1 MPVLEIGATARLI
14 HEGITVVAKTPE
26 QFWDELKRKHQ
37 IDEFF
42 FQGVD
47 LGRLPNG
54 PITEVRVAAQALLEA
69 GIQVSASAIAAEFR
83 LKQKSVT
90 YLSQH
95 REIEEGIVATIG
107 PRAGA
112 AFPLSFEFAQY
123 VVDGVLLLI
132 ASGFFWKMGV
142 DAYKTLKAFFAKR
155 LGSRPEVDVL
165 VGATEAFVQD
175 ERQIVVEIGRN
186 LKAQGKKQRRR
197 PRRARK

>member
-1 MPVLEIGATARLI
+1 M
-14 HEGITVVAKTPE
+14 VVKTPE
-26 QFWDELKRKHQ
+26 QLWEELKRKHQ

-69 GIQVSASAIAAEFR
+69 GIQVSASTIAAEFR
-83 LKQKSVT
+83 LKQRSVT

-95 REIEEGIVATIG
+95 REIEEGIVANTG

-112 AFPLSFEFAQY
+112 AFPLSFEVAQY
-123 VVDGVLLLI
+123 VVDGVLVLI
-132 ASGFFWKMGV
+132 ASGFFWEKGADV
-142 DAYKTLKAFFAKR
+142 YTTLNAFFSKR
-155 LGSRPEVDVL
+155 LGNRPEVDVF
-165 VGATEAFVQD
+165 VRATEAFVQD

>member
-1 MPVLEIGATARLI
+1 MI
-14 HEGITVVAKTPE
+14 AKTPE
-26 QFWDELKRKHQ
+26 QLWEELKRKHQ

-69 GIQVSASAIAAEFR
+69 GIKVSASTIAAEFR
-83 LKQKSVT
+83 LKQRSVA

-95 REIEEGIVATIG
+95 GEIEERIVAKRG

-112 AFPLSFEFAQY
+112 LFPLSFEVAQY

-132 ASGFFWKMGV
+132 ASGFFWEMGA
-142 DAYKTLKAFFAKR
+142 DAFKTLRAFFAKR
-155 LGSRPEVDVL
+155 LRNRPEADVL
-165 VGATEAFVQD
+165 VKATESFVQE

-197 PRRARK
+197 PRRRRK

>member
-1 MPVLEIGATARLI
+1 M
-14 HEGITVVAKTPE
+14 VVKTPE
-26 QFWDELKRKHQ
+26 QFWEELKRKHQ

-69 GIQVSASAIAAEFR
+69 GIEVSASTIAAEFR
-83 LKQKSVT
+83 LKQRSVA
-90 YLSQH
+90 YLSRH
-95 REIEEGIVATIG
+95 SEIEEAIVAKTG

-112 AFPLSFEFAQY
+112 LFPLSFEVAQY

-132 ASGFFWKMGV
+132 ATGVFWEMG
-142 DAYKTLKAFFAKR
+142 AGASNALKAFFAKR

-175 ERQIVVEIGRN
+175 ERQIVVEIGRS
-186 LKAQGKKQRRR
+186 LKAQGKKPRRR

>member
-1 MPVLEIGATARLI
+1 L
-14 HEGITVVAKTPE
+14 VVKTPE
-26 QFWDELKRKHQ
+26 QFWEELKRKHQ

-69 GIQVSASAIAAEFR
+69 GIRVSASAIAAEFR
-83 LKQKSVT
+83 LKQKSVA
-90 YLSQH
+90 YLNRHS
-95 REIEEGIVATIG
+95 EIEESLAANTG

-112 AFPLSFEFAQY
+112 MFPLSFEVSQY
-123 VVDGVLLLI
+123 VVDGVLSLI
-132 ASGFFWKMGV
+132 ASGFFWEMGA
-142 DAYKTLKAFFAKR
+142 DASKTLKAFFAKR
-155 LGSRPEVDVL
+155 LGSRPYVDVL
-165 VGATEAFVQD
+165 VGATEAFVRD